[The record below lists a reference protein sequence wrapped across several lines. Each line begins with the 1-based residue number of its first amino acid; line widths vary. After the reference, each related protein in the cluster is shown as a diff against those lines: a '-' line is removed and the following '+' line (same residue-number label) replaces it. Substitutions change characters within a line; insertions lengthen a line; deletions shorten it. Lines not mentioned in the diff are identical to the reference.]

1 MSGRHGEYTVVIP
14 TTGRASLSG
23 TLAALDTGRG
33 PGPREVLLVD
43 DRPSPA
49 EPLPLPENDLPIRVV
64 RSGGRGPA
72 AARNIG
78 WREAG
83 AEWVVFLDDDVVP
96 SAEWREQVEDDLD
109 VGPDVAACQGR
120 LVVPLPGDRRPTD
133 AERDTA
139 ALAGALW
146 ITADMAYRREVL
158 SACGGFDEEFRRAF
172 REDADLALRV
182 QAAGWRLVSG
192 ARVTSHPARP
202 SGFFAS
208 VRAQRG
214 NADNAVMRRKYGRRW
229 RSRIGEGPG
238 RIRRHVATTVAGA
251 AALVAWALGA
261 RRTAVCGAATWLALT
276 AEFAARRV
284 VPGPGTPAEIARML
298 VTSVLIPP
306 VACWH
311 RARGELAVRTRR
323 PRRPAAVLFDRDD
336 TLIRD
341 VPHNGDPGRV
351 RPVRGARE
359 ALDRLRVAGI
369 PIGVVSNQSGVARGL
384 LSQEDVAAVNGAVQ
398 RALGPIDTWQWCPH
412 DEDDGCACRKPKAGL
427 IERAAARLGVP
438 PGACV
443 VIGDTGADVA
453 AALAAGARAILVPT
467 ERTRTEETTR
477 ALVEAEVA
485 PTIEAAV
492 ARVLRGGRVW
502 AATRRPV
509 RQEVPR

>member
-1 MSGRHGEYTVVIP
+1 MTAQHGDYTVVIP
-14 TTGRASLSG
+14 TTGRESLSG

-33 PGPREVLLVD
+33 PGPREVVLID
-43 DRPSPA
+43 DRPEA
-49 EPLPLPENDLPIRVV
+49 DAPLPLPRGQLPIRVV

-83 AEWVVFLDDDVVP
+83 TEWVVFLDDDVVP
-96 SAEWREQVEDDLD
+96 AAEWREQIEDDLD
-109 VGPDVAACQGR
+109 VGPDVGACQGDI
-120 LVVPLPGDRRPTD
+120 VVPLPSERRPTD

-139 ALAGALW
+139 ALADALW
-146 ITADMAYRREVL
+146 ITADMAYRREAL

-182 QAAGWRLVSG
+182 RAVGWRLVHG

-202 SGFFAS
+202 AGFLAS

-214 NADNAVMRRKYGRRW
+214 NADNAIMRRKYGEHWRRM
-229 RSRIGEGPG
+229 IGEGPG
-238 RIRRHVATTVAGA
+238 RIRRHLATTAAGGT
-251 AALVAWALGA
+251 ALLAWALGA
-261 RRTAVCGAATWLALT
+261 RRAAARGAAVWLGLT
-276 AEFAARRV
+276 AEFTARRII
-284 VPGPGTPAEIARML
+284 PGPGTPAEVARML
-298 VTSVLIPP
+298 VTSALIPP
-306 VACWH
+306 AACLH
-311 RARGELAVRTRR
+311 RFRGELEARTSR
-323 PRRPAAVLFDRDD
+323 PRTPAAVLFDRDD
-336 TLIRD
+336 TLIHD
-341 VPHNGDPGRV
+341 VPYNGDPARV

-384 LSQEDVAAVNGAVQ
+384 LRDEDVVAVNAAVQ
-398 RALGPIDTWQWCPH
+398 RELGPIDTWQWCPH
-412 DEDDGCACRKPKAGL
+412 DDSAGCACRKPKSGL
-427 IERAAARLGVP
+427 IERAAARLRVP
-438 PGACV
+438 PRACV

-453 AALAAGARAILVPT
+453 AAHHAGARAILVPT

-485 PTIEAAV
+485 PTLEAAV
-492 ARVLRGGRVW
+492 SRVLRDGRVR

>member
-1 MSGRHGEYTVVIP
+1 MTAHGDYAVVIP
-14 TTGRASLSG
+14 TTGRNSLAG
-23 TLAALDTGRG
+23 TLAALDTGHG
-33 PGPREVLLVD
+33 PGPREVVVVD
-43 DRPSPA
+43 DRPDPR
-49 EPLPLPENDLPIRVV
+49 EPLPLPRSELPIRVV

-78 WREAG
+78 WREVGAG
-83 AEWVVFLDDDVVP
+83 WVVFLDDDVVP

-109 VGPDVAACQGR
+109 VGPDVGACQGDI
-120 LVVPLPGDRRPTD
+120 VVPLPSERKPTD

-139 ALAGALW
+139 ALTDALW

-182 QAAGWRLVSG
+182 QAAGWRLVNG

-214 NADNAVMRRKYGRRW
+214 NADNAIMRRKYGKRW
-229 RSRIGEGPG
+229 RKRIGEGPG
-238 RIRRHVATTVAGA
+238 RIRRHLAITVAGG
-251 AALVAWALGA
+251 AALVASALGA
-261 RRTAVCGAATWLALT
+261 PRAAASGAAVWLGLT
-276 AEFAARRV
+276 AEFAARRIA
-284 VPGPGTPAEIARML
+284 PGSGAPSEVARML

-306 VACWH
+306 AACLH
-311 RARGELAVRTRR
+311 RLRGEWEVRTGTAE
-323 PRRPAAVLFDRDD
+323 RPAAVLFDRDD
-336 TLIRD
+336 TLVHD
-341 VPHNGDPGRV
+341 VPYNGDPARV
-351 RPVRGARE
+351 HPVSGARE

-384 LSQEDVAAVNGAVQ
+384 LRDEDVAAVNGAVQ
-398 RALGPIDTWQWCPH
+398 RVLGPFDTWQWCPH
-412 DEDDGCACRKPKAGL
+412 DENDGCGCRKPEPGL
-427 IERAAARLGVP
+427 IERAAARLRVLP
-438 PGACV
+438 RTCV

-467 ERTRTEETTR
+467 ERTRTEETAR
-477 ALVEAEVA
+477 ALAEAEVA
-485 PTIEAAV
+485 PTLEAAV
-492 ARVLRGGRVW
+492 SRVLRDGRVR